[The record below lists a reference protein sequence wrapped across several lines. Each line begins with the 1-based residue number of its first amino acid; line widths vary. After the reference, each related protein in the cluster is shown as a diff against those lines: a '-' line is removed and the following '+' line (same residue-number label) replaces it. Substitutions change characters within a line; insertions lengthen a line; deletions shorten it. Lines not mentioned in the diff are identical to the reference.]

1 MKQAPSLNDIYS
13 AADRILPYAHITP
26 VMTSSFINKITQSEI
41 YFKCENFQK
50 VGAFKFRGACN
61 TVFSLTNSEAIK
73 GVGTHSSGNH
83 AAAVAFA
90 AKLRGIK
97 AHVVMPKSAPEI
109 KKEAVAS
116 YGADITF
123 CEPTLEAREITLKQV
138 INKTGAF
145 EIHPF
150 DEPRVIAGQG
160 TATLELL
167 KEIEDLDAILT
178 PIGGGGLICGTAIAA
193 TKLNDSI
200 SIIGT
205 EPKNADDAYQSFKL
219 GTLIPQINPNTIAD
233 GLRTSLSEL
242 TFSIIKKYVDE
253 IITVTEEEIIHAM
266 QIILERM
273 KIVVEPSCAVP
284 LAAVLKKNSN
294 LKNKKIGI
302 ILTGGN
308 VDLQKLSWNK

>member
-284 LAAVLKKNSN
+284 LAAVLKKKYN